1 MEKMGY
7 TQWSFMEPGIMKLCS
22 FLENQMSLKI
32 LMLSRMSQTWKDKY
46 HFLYP
51 MQDRVGGRG
60 ERKER
65 RGRERQ
71 SRIGTLSGRIKH
83 LKGRGNKRGNRKKD
97 KITLFL

>member
-1 MEKMGY
+1 
-7 TQWSFMEPGIMKLCS
+7 MKLCS
-22 FLENQMSLKI
+22 FLENQMSVKI

-60 ERKER
+60 ERRKR

-83 LKGRGNKRGNRKKD
+83 LKRRGNKRGNRKKD
-97 KITLFL
+97 NITPFL